1 MKWLSSIFAIDLCAY
16 AVMNNHYH
24 VVLRIDL
31 DKAKKWSDREVAER
45 WTKMFSGPMHIRRW
59 LDDRAL
65 GESEIAMME
74 ENISTWRSRLYDLSW
89 YMRCLNEAIARM
101 ANQEDK
107 CTGRFWEGRF
117 KSQALLDERAL
128 LACMAYV
135 DLNPIRAAIAKTPEE
150 SDYTSIQQRIRYPA
164 NDDLLHFSDGVD
176 WNEGLPYGA
185 RDYLEFVDWAGRAI
199 QNDKKGHIP
208 LDTPRIF
215 HRLVMDKRVVVDYV
229 LRKQDLPIR
238 AMGPWSRL
246 RIMAKSVGMKF
257 MHGKSLSEQLC
268 PELR

>member
-89 YMRCLNEAIARM
+89 YMRCLNEAIASNHR
-101 ANQEDK
+101 
-107 CTGRFWEGRF
+107 
-117 KSQALLDERAL
+117 
-128 LACMAYV
+128 
-135 DLNPIRAAIAKTPEE
+135 
-150 SDYTSIQQRIRYPA
+150 RY
-164 NDDLLHFSDGVD
+164 
-176 WNEGLPYGA
+176 
-185 RDYLEFVDWAGRAI
+185 
-199 QNDKKGHIP
+199 
-208 LDTPRIF
+208 
-215 HRLVMDKRVVVDYV
+215 
-229 LRKQDLPIR
+229 
-238 AMGPWSRL
+238 
-246 RIMAKSVGMKF
+246 
-257 MHGKSLSEQLC
+257 
-268 PELR
+268 